1 MNIATDSVERHKTG
15 RSSATLLAKLSHRIA
30 AGEFAIGSF
39 MPSQRDLI
47 KESGLAQ
54 NTVRRALKHLEAE
67 GWVRAE
73 GGKGYRVLAHAMDPD
88 RGAPIAFLVSEPAAA
103 LHGESHYA
111 WMLSAFREAL
121 SRRSWS
127 LLGVGTEGV
136 DPADIVEQLKHAR
149 VAGVILDHADHAL
162 IEAVRALGIPAVMV
176 DAWDDAAGLDTIQQD
191 HFGGA
196 VQAAQYVAHAGHRRV
211 AWVGANAR
219 SPQYR
224 ERWGGVSACLQ
235 QHGIGIPAKYQFD
248 ANDADYE
255 ERLRAVLQR
264 PDRPTALIALW
275 GELAIQA
282 ARLVAD
288 TGLSPGRDVDIV
300 GWCAE
305 ERYAPYTSSF
315 PNRRAPPTVVW
326 SLAGLADAA
335 VARLAE
341 RRARPDLSVIRLQV
355 ATRLC
360 PASERHQKLLS
371 ITPRGRCAPCRR
383 TILGGTA

>member
-1 MNIATDSVERHKTG
+1 MKIATESVVQRKTG
-15 RSSATLLAKLSHRIA
+15 RFSAALLAKLRWRIA
-30 AGEFAIGSF
+30 GGEFAIGRF
-39 MPSQRDLI
+39 LPSQRDLI

-54 NTVRRALKHLEAE
+54 NTVRRALKHLESE

-73 GGKGYRVLAHAMDPD
+73 IGKGYRVLARAMDPD
-88 RGAPIAFLVSEPAAA
+88 RGAPIAFLISEPAAA
-103 LHGESHYA
+103 LKGESYYA

-136 DPADIVEQLKHAR
+136 DQADVLEQLRHAR
-149 VAGVILDHADHAL
+149 VAGVILDQTDHAL
-162 IEAVRALGIPAVMV
+162 VQAVRALGIPAVMV

-196 VQAAQYVAHAGHRRV
+196 VQAAQFVAHAGHRRV
-211 AWVGANAR
+211 AWVGAYAQ

-235 QHGIGIPAKYQFD
+235 QHNIGIPGKYQFSAYESD
-248 ANDADYE
+248 FE

-264 PDRPTALIALW
+264 PDRPSALIALW
-275 GELAIQA
+275 GELAIRA
-282 ARLVAD
+282 ARIV
-288 TGLSPGRDVDIV
+288 TEMGLSPGRDIEIV

-305 ERYAPYTSSF
+305 ERYDAYAALF
-315 PNRRAPPTVVW
+315 PERMAPPTVVW

-341 RRARPDLSVIRLQV
+341 RRARPDLPVIRLQV
-355 ATRLC
+355 ATRLLQ
-360 PASERHQKLLS
+360 ASDRQKTEKRL
-371 ITPRGRCAPCRR
+371 
-383 TILGGTA
+383 